1 LYTTNDNSACVASC
15 PGEGSY
21 YDNTDSM
28 HCSPCDVACT
38 ACSGPTNAE
47 CSVCAAGYAYGTA
60 SGYTTMC
67 VEDCT
72 PGEFF
77 DYGGND
83 VCMSCIADCDVCD
96 NTDTCTTCAAGS
108 NPYLLTDLTCGDSC
122 GMNTGGLTSY
132 YDVANVCYDCVQ
144 SECATCADD
153 TACTTCN
160 VGFHL
165 ETDASLGTVGTCV
178 SDCGE
183 K

>member
-1 LYTTNDNSACVASC
+1 
-15 PGEGSY
+15 
-21 YDNTDSM
+21 M
-28 HCSPCDVACT
+28 
-38 ACSGPTNAE
+38 
-47 CSVCAAGYAYGTA
+47 
-60 SGYTTMC
+60 GYTTMC
-67 VEDCT
+67 VEDCAT
-72 PGEFF
+72 GEFF
-77 DYGGND
+77 DYNGND

-132 YDVANVCYDCVQ
+132 YDEAVGTAFVCYDCVQ

-178 SDCGE
+178 ADCGDY
-183 K
+183 